1 MENKTTEI
9 VIIGSGPAGLSAAL
23 YAYRANRKL
32 IVLDKGTPGGKINI
46 TSHIQNWPSIKEI
59 SGPELAG
66 MFVEQAQALGIE
78 IVYGDVISLE
88 RQPEGFVT
96 HTDDG
101 DFLSKAVIIASGT
114 SERKLGIPGEAK
126 FTGRGVSYCA
136 TCDGAFFRGQDVA
149 VIGNTNQA
157 AEEALYLADIVRKVY
172 IIDRHAELGITPIL
186 LDRIKAKTN
195 IEVRLESVTY
205 QIKGDDKVESIMIR
219 DSHEYELPVKAVFPF
234 VGSIPNT
241 SFITDKQILDKNGYI
256 IADADM
262 KTAVEGLFAAG
273 DVIAKALRQIVTA
286 ASDGAIAATSANK
299 FIRKK

>member
-78 IVYGDVISLE
+78 VVYGDVISVAK
-88 RQPEGFVT
+88 QADGFLV
-96 HTDDG
+96 HTDEG
-101 DFLSKAVIIASGT
+101 DLIGKAVIIASGT

-136 TCDGAFFRGQDVA
+136 TCDGAFFRNQDVA
-149 VIGNTNQA
+149 VIGSTNQA
-157 AEEALYLADIVRKVY
+157 AEEALYLADIVKKVY

-186 LDRIKAKTN
+186 LDRIKAKAN

-205 QIKGDDKVESIMIR
+205 QIKGDDKVESIMVR
-219 DSHEYELPVKAVFPF
+219 DSKEYELPVKAVFPF

-241 SFITDKQILDKNGYI
+241 SFIVDKQILDKNGYI

-286 ASDGAIAATSANK
+286 ASDGAIAATSATK
-299 FIRKK
+299 LIRKK